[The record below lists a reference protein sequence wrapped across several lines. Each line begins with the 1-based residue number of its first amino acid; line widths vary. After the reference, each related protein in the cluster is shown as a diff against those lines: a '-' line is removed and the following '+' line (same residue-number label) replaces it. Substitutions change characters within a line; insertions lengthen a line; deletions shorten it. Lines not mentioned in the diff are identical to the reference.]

1 LQYKEFYD
9 IKAANIKMTMAA
21 SSKLQKAGYSVNVIL
36 DNSTNFN
43 INIVDK
49 KEEETEIIEHSV
61 KHAYNTFHILF

>member
-1 LQYKEFYD
+1 M
-9 IKAANIKMTMAA
+9 AMAA